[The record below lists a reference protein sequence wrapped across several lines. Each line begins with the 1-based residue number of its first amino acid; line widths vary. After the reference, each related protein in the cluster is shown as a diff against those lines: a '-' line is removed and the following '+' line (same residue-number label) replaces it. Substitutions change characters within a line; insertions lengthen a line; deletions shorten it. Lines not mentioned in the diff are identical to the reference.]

1 MANILLLIM
10 SILIYASF
18 GLKSLIFIVF
28 SALSTY
34 LAAKYMYKNKKLIF
48 YSTLII
54 NILILVFFKIIS
66 FNNFLNISILVPLG
80 ISYYTFSVLGYL
92 IDIYKEK
99 YQPEKSIF
107 NYFLFVM
114 YIPYLFI
121 GPISRYDQISKTLYN
136 KRTITKDNF
145 FNGLIR
151 VAWGLFK
158 KYVIAGRIA
167 IIISTISSNPEAYF
181 GSYVFL
187 ALILYSFELYNDF
200 SGGIDMVL
208 GFSKILGIELSENFN
223 SPYLSENLREF
234 WRKWHISLS
243 TWFKDY
249 VYIPLGGNKC
259 SKIRNR
265 INLIITFIVS
275 GLWHGINYFFWGLF
289 HGIIVAFTPKEKS
302 DFKVLNI
309 TLTFLIVSFLWVF
322 FIYPDSLTSFKML
335 FSIFYKF
342 NGIDLINNITKLG
355 LNIPNLIIMIVTII
369 IGIIVDIKHD
379 KLKSIYNLKIDK
391 KLIIIL
397 SLLLITL
404 LLGIYGLGFE
414 KSNFIYSK
422 F

>member
-1 MANILLLIM
+1 MANILLLII

-322 FIYPDSLTSFKML
+322 FIYPDSLTSFKMF

>member
-1 MANILLLIM
+1 MANILLLII